1 MPIQRVSQSFID
13 ISLSLGRN
21 PLNRDVVDLKNER
34 AIARSIQ
41 NLVLTQRGERPFS
54 QNLGSDVS
62 VSLFENVDFI
72 SAAVIQSSIEN
83 VIRTYEPRVNLQRV
97 NVNLNEDGTGYYVD
111 IVYEIIGIE
120 AQPQQLEFAL
130 QQTR

>member
-62 VSLFENVDFI
+62 ASLFENVDLI

-83 VIRTYEPRVNLQRV
+83 VIRTYEPRVNLQTV
-97 NVNLNEDGTGYYVD
+97 NVNLNENSNGYYVD

>member
-13 ISLSLGRN
+13 ISLSLGKN

-83 VIRTYEPRVNLQRV
+83 VIRTYEPRVNLQKV

>member
-62 VSLFENVDFI
+62 ASLFENVDLI

-83 VIRTYEPRVNLQRV
+83 VIRTYEPRVNLQTV
-97 NVNLNEDGTGYYVD
+97 NVNLNENSDGYYVD
-111 IVYEIIGIE
+111 IVYEIVGIE